1 MTSASTR
8 SPAAGATGE
17 LRALGPPA
25 RLWVPC
31 GIEPRPVGIAL
42 GPGELLS
49 ADIPTTE
56 PAALCPAR
64 GRILGGDRV
73 RLLGDREVPAIAVE
87 SEIDAPES
95 AGPTFDIDRVTTAFA
110 TVPPGDLGGG
120 IDRLRAAGVWA
131 RRWSSPD
138 LIRQLYQAV
147 RKPIDT
153 ILCGGIDLDS
163 ELPVQQTVAAK
174 YAVEVTTGVAAL
186 ARMTGAGRTLM
197 ALAEDTPT
205 ALLQG
210 IQKAADA
217 ARVRLVAVRNE
228 YPLAHPSLL
237 IRDLLGRRL
246 APDRLPN
253 EARVILLDAA
263 AAFAVGRCI
272 LGELPMLRV
281 PFGVYDRTAAKA
293 HLLQV
298 HVGTRLADVL
308 SALQLQIDTG
318 RHLSGHLLR
327 NLPAQAD
334 DVIAATELTVIYTS
348 PEEHDSPDACI
359 RCGWCVEACP
369 TRIHPAGLLD
379 AAQQEDP
386 ELAHDYGLSSCIDC
400 GICSYVCPSRLPLL
414 ESIRGLRNGKAM
426 T

>member
-1 MTSASTR
+1 MTSVSTR
-8 SPAAGATGE
+8 SPVGGATRE
-17 LRALGPPA
+17 LRALPA
-25 RLWVPC
+25 PGRLWIPC
-31 GIEPRPVGIAL
+31 GLEPRAVGTVL

-49 ADIPTTE
+49 SAIPSTE
-56 PAALCPAR
+56 PAALCPTR
-64 GRILGGDRV
+64 GRIEGGDRV

-87 SEIDAPES
+87 SETDAPEL
-95 AGPTFDIDRVTTAFA
+95 ADAIFDIERIPSALA
-110 TVPPGDLGGG
+110 GIPPGELGGG

-147 RKPIDT
+147 RKPVDT
-153 ILCGGIDLDS
+153 ILCGAIDLDP
-163 ELPVQQTVAAK
+163 ELPVQQTVA
-174 YAVEVTTGVAAL
+174 VNHSIEVTTGVAAL

-205 ALLQG
+205 ALLQT
-210 IQKAADA
+210 IRKSAEA

-237 IRDLLGRRL
+237 IREVLSRRL
-246 APDRLPN
+246 APDRPPN

-263 AAFAVGRCI
+263 AALAVGRCV
-272 LGELPMLRV
+272 LGDLPMLRV
-281 PFGVYDRTAAKA
+281 PFGVYDRTTAQS
-293 HLLQV
+293 HLLSV
-298 HVGTRLADVL
+298 HIGTRLGDVL
-308 SALQLQIDTG
+308 RSLQLPVDTG

-327 NLPAQAD
+327 NLPARPD
-334 DVIAATELTVIYTS
+334 DVIAGTELTLIYTAA
-348 PEEHDSPDACI
+348 EEHDSPDACI

-386 ELAHDYGLSSCIDC
+386 DLAHEYGLSSCIDC

-414 ESIRGLRNGKAM
+414 EAIRGLRDARGV

>member
-1 MTSASTR
+1 M
-8 SPAAGATGE
+8 
-17 LRALGPPA
+17 
-25 RLWVPC
+25 
-31 GIEPRPVGIAL
+31 AL

-49 ADIPTTE
+49 SAIPDTE

-64 GRILGGDRV
+64 GRILGGDRA
-73 RLLGDREVPAIAVE
+73 RLLGDREVPAIVVE
-87 SEIDAPES
+87 SESDALES
-95 AGPTFDIDRVTTAFA
+95 ADATFETDRIVPALTTI
-110 TVPPGDLGGG
+110 PPGDLGGG

-147 RKPIDT
+147 RKPVDT
-153 ILCGGIDLDS
+153 ILCGGIDLDP
-163 ELPVQQTVAAK
+163 ELPVQQTVTAK
-174 YAVEVTTGVAAL
+174 YAVEVTTGVAAV
-186 ARMTGAGRTLM
+186 ARMTGAGRTLV

-205 ALLQG
+205 ALLRG
-210 IQKAADA
+210 IRKAADA

-228 YPLAHPSLL
+228 YPLANPSLL

-253 EARVILLDAA
+253 EARVILMDAA
-263 AAFAVGRCI
+263 AALAVGRCI
-272 LGELPMLRV
+272 LGEQSMLRV
-281 PFGVYDRTAAKA
+281 PFGVYDRTAARA
-293 HLLQV
+293 HLLHV

-308 SALQLQIDTG
+308 SVLQLPAETG
-318 RHLSGHLLR
+318 RLLSGHLLR
-327 NLPAQAD
+327 NLPSNPD

-414 ESIRGLRNGKAM
+414 ESIRGLRNGRAI